1 LAGLNPLTVPIKLLT
16 RHGASEYG
24 PRLLSEGRFLGLVPA
39 ALPPVPP
46 EKHRPVDPEASIP
59 SKSEDPVAFLAPMIQ
74 AVVNK
79 LKETSPAKQENRISG
94 CAIWMS
100 LLNHMELCSIMR
112 TLRTR
117 FFVKSALAGK
127 EEGILANHL

>member
-1 LAGLNPLTVPIKLLT
+1 MMRSSEDILHKTIQATARSRRKGLAGLNPLTVPIKLLT

-94 CAIWMS
+94 VMGWC
-100 LLNHMELCSIMR
+100 
-112 TLRTR
+112 
-117 FFVKSALAGK
+117 
-127 EEGILANHL
+127 